1 MTQATPGR
9 VSREKRG
16 HVLLLGLDRTAKRNA
31 FDQAM
36 LDDLV
41 TALGEYERDDEARCA
56 LVFAHGE
63 HFTAGLDLANVAET
77 FRNGWQLPD
86 GAVDPWGT
94 FGGKRL
100 SKPLILAVQGY
111 CFTIGI
117 ELMLAADINLCASNT
132 RFAQMEVQRGIFP
145 FAGATLRLHQAAG
158 WGNAMRWLLTGDEF
172 DAHEAYR
179 LGLVQEVL
187 ASEELMPRALWLAER
202 VAAQAPLGI
211 QATLASARQTVSEG
225 EEAAAR
231 NLSVVAK
238 RLLGSK
244 MPRKA
249 SGRCSNAARASSRG
263 AEAVGHHAGAAA
275 GHGRQRRA
283 VRPIDPGTGCRP
295 AHPGRALPAGTTA
308 GLWAIDRNGPAAAAR

>member
-1 MTQATPGR
+1 MSHAQTGR
-9 VSREKRG
+9 VTREQRG
-16 HVLLLGLDRTAKRNA
+16 HILLLGLDRPAKRNA

-41 TALGEYERDDEARCA
+41 LALGDYERDDEARCA

-77 FRNGWQLPD
+77 FRNSWQLPE

-94 FGGKRL
+94 FGGPRL
-100 SKPLILAVQGY
+100 SKPLLVAVQGY

-145 FAGATLRLHQAAG
+145 FAGATLRLPQVAG

-172 DAHEAYR
+172 DAHEALR

-202 VAAQAPLGI
+202 IAAQAPLGI
-211 QATLASARQTVSEG
+211 RATLASARQVVNEG
-225 EEAAAR
+225 ELAAA
-231 NLSVVAK
+231 
-238 RLLGSK
+238 
-244 MPRKA
+244 
-249 SGRCSNAARASSRG
+249 
-263 AEAVGHHAGAAA
+263 
-275 GHGRQRRA
+275 
-283 VRPIDPGTGCRP
+283 
-295 AHPGRALPAGTTA
+295 RALPAVA
-308 GLWAIDRNGPAAAAR
+308 QRLLASEDAQEGLQAMLERRPGAFKGR